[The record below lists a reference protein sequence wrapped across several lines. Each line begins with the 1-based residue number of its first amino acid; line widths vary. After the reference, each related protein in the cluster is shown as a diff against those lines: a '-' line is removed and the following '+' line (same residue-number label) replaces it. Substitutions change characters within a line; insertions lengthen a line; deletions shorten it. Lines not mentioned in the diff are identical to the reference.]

1 MYLKKKAKAII
12 LIFISLLIL
21 VVPVDVKAAP
31 ELPDNYNKNEVNIDA
46 KAAIAIDSK
55 TGQLLYGKNIN
66 KQLPIASMTKLVTV
80 YLTLKA
86 IDQNKINW
94 DTKVTPTQQI
104 FAVASNREYSN
115 VPLRMKH
122 TYTIRQLYQATLIES
137 ANGAAMMLA
146 QAVSGSQVAFVK
158 QMKKQLNK
166 WGIKSDQIYTTCGL
180 PNKSV
185 GNDGYPDADK
195 NAENMLSAKEMA
207 IIGQHL
213 IQDFPEVLKTTNIAK
228 MNFIDQKMAIPMS
241 NFNWMLK
248 GMPQYRKRFKIDGL
262 KTGTTDA
269 AGACFIA
276 TARHQGGRII
286 TVIMGAKHLTN
297 TDPARF
303 IQTGKLLDYVYQN
316 YQPLVFQRNEVIIGH
331 TNVEVHNGEARQINI
346 GMKNK
351 SLIWVPQNGPKFK
364 VGLMAKVVEAPIKE
378 GQRINY
384 YYFKAGKN
392 KIISLQQPNGLL
404 LPAQALQSTNK
415 VNFLIR
421 FWRWLFGG

>member
-1 MYLKKKAKAII
+1 MKKKAKTII
-12 LIFISLLIL
+12 LFFISFLLL
-21 VVPVDVKAAP
+21 VPPVDVNAASK
-31 ELPDNYNKNEVNIDA
+31 LPDNFDQDKVAIDA

-66 KQLPIASMTKLVTV
+66 QPLPIASMTKLVTA

-86 IDQNKINW
+86 IDQEKINW
-94 DTKVTPTQQI
+94 NTKVTPTRQI

-146 QAVSGSQVAFVK
+146 EAISGSQVAFVK
-158 QMKKQLNK
+158 QMRQQLQK
-166 WGIKSDQIYTTCGL
+166 WGIKDARIYTTCGL

-185 GNDGYPDADK
+185 GNDAYPGAGK
-195 NAENMLSAKEMA
+195 NDENMLSAKDMA
-207 IIGQHL
+207 IVGQKL
-213 IQDFPEVLKTTNIAK
+213 IQDYPEVLKTTKIAK
-228 MNFIDQKMAIPMS
+228 MDFIDQNMATPMS

-248 GMPQYRKRFKIDGL
+248 GMPQYHKNLKIDGL

-276 TARHQGGRII
+276 TAPHRAGRII
-286 TVIMGAKHLTN
+286 TVIMGAKHVTN

-303 IQTGKLLDYVYQN
+303 IQTAKLLNYVYQN
-316 YQPLVFQRNEVIIGH
+316 YEPLVFQRNEVIIGH
-331 TNVEVHNGEARQINI
+331 TNMAVRNGQARQINI
-346 GMKNK
+346 GIKNK
-351 SLIWVPQNGPKFK
+351 TLIWIPQNGSKFQ
-364 VGLMAKVVEAPIKE
+364 VGLTAKTVEAPVEK
-378 GQRINY
+378 GQKINA
-384 YYFKAGKN
+384 YYFKTGKN
-392 KIISLQQPNGLL
+392 KIISLQSPNGLF
-404 LPAQALQSTNK
+404 LPAHALESTNR
-415 VNFLIR
+415 VNIFVR

>member
-166 WGIKSDQIYTTCGL
+166 WGIKSNQIYTTCGL

-228 MNFIDQKMAIPMS
+228 MNFIDQK
-241 NFNWMLK
+241 W
-248 GMPQYRKRFKIDGL
+248 R
-262 KTGTTDA
+262 
-269 AGACFIA
+269 
-276 TARHQGGRII
+276 
-286 TVIMGAKHLTN
+286 
-297 TDPARF
+297 
-303 IQTGKLLDYVYQN
+303 YQ
-316 YQPLVFQRNEVIIGH
+316 
-331 TNVEVHNGEARQINI
+331 
-346 GMKNK
+346 
-351 SLIWVPQNGPKFK
+351 
-364 VGLMAKVVEAPIKE
+364 
-378 GQRINY
+378 
-384 YYFKAGKN
+384 
-392 KIISLQQPNGLL
+392 
-404 LPAQALQSTNK
+404 
-415 VNFLIR
+415 
-421 FWRWLFGG
+421 